1 MSVCHYTD
9 HRAMENTLHLM
20 NSRNE
25 TYRKGLTRVEKS
37 SKLYELRYSLST
49 LCGHGVIIIS
59 LEDLSITHSLIIRN
73 FLHTN

>member
-37 SKLYELRYSLST
+37 SKLYELRYSLFT
-49 LCGHGVIIIS
+49 FLCMHGVIIIS
-59 LEDLSITHSLIIRN
+59 LEDLSITQPHHSAY
-73 FLHTN
+73 

>member
-37 SKLYELRYSLST
+37 SKLYELRY
-49 LCGHGVIIIS
+49 I
-59 LEDLSITHSLIIRN
+59 
-73 FLHTN
+73 